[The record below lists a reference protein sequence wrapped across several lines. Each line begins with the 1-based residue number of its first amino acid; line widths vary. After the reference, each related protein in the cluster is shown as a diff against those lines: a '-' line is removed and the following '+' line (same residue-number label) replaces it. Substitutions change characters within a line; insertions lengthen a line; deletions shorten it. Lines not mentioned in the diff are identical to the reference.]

1 MKEAKLPIGRSQ
13 GTELM
18 KESSLTVNPKVSSKA
33 KGINTM
39 ENRKHT
45 MEVGSV

>member
-18 KESSLTVNPKVSSKA
+18 KESSLTVNPKVRSKA

>member
-13 GTELM
+13 RTGLM
-18 KESSLTVNPKVSSKA
+18 KESSLTVNPKVRSKG
-33 KGINTM
+33 KGINTV